1 VIDEAACGGRP
12 LVVTAGCIPILLV
25 FRDDLAAAIE
35 TVRCTGVLFRSPEA
49 WTDTAYP

>member
-25 FRDDLAAAIE
+25 VRDDLAAAIDAG
-35 TVRCTGVLFRSPEA
+35 RCTGVLLRSPED
-49 WTDTAYP
+49 WTDMAYP